1 MKKIAIFFICNTK
14 IKFKCTREQ
23 EQRKLVHIRKIFCDK
38 FIKPAVVDYVLNHKD
53 EIKTDTYLRYYL
65 EQQLHFLGH
74 NKSEADSYIEKVHK
88 FYISVAPRFTPVM
101 TPLV

>member
-1 MKKIAIFFICNTK
+1 MLATISISA
-14 IKFKCTREQ
+14 
-23 EQRKLVHIRKIFCDK
+23 
-38 FIKPAVVDYVLNHKD
+38 IKPAVVDYVLNHKG

-88 FYISVAPRFTPVM
+88 FPPENFYGSKKFLPYS
-101 TPLV
+101 